1 MTPVITSWSDLH
13 TVCESSDRNQTNSVH
28 TTFTV
33 IGDDDVIYYGRLD
46 LPQNEISFEQITS
59 ALTLVPDDHVYPKL
73 TSAKECFTVAPDDI
87 GENNDV
93 FIKRPPLDLYEKCKN
108 EGTLPVLPAAVLEEA
123 HALHIISK
131 YPHPGLVKFHGCRV
145 IRGRITGMVL
155 EKLPGDLN
163 HHMETVGPPDK
174 DAFMKALWAAVRHL
188 HKKGMA
194 HNDINPANILVNSEG
209 QPVLADFGSC
219 REIGHKLTA
228 SRGTLGWMDD
238 WDDYSTSEMNHD
250 ISGLDKVAT
259 WLDQQ
264 IWIHKKRKQ

>member
-93 FIKRPPLDLYEKCKN
+93 FIKRPPLDL
-108 EGTLPVLPAAVLEEA
+108 GPRP
-123 HALHIISK
+123 S
-131 YPHPGLVKFHGCRV
+131 
-145 IRGRITGMVL
+145 
-155 EKLPGDLN
+155 
-163 HHMETVGPPDK
+163 HH
-174 DAFMKALWAAVRHL
+174 L
-188 HKKGMA
+188 
-194 HNDINPANILVNSEG
+194 
-209 QPVLADFGSC
+209 
-219 REIGHKLTA
+219 
-228 SRGTLGWMDD
+228 
-238 WDDYSTSEMNHD
+238 
-250 ISGLDKVAT
+250 
-259 WLDQQ
+259 
-264 IWIHKKRKQ
+264 